1 MAKLNRM
8 QVSAL
13 PEPILDRRQAVP
25 ALIECPQDF
34 LVIAGLAGAGQ
45 EMSAITGSGPG
56 VFALAGAMGA
66 APMMGLGLALAQPRR
81 RVLVV
86 TGDGELLMNLGAL
99 ATIALLNPP
108 NLRIVCVDNGHYG
121 ETGNQDSHTGLG
133 VQLDKIAA
141 GAGFPVVHT
150 INTEAEIAEGRRLLN
165 ADNGLA
171 FVLLRVI
178 EGPPL
183 RSRRNLFPHI
193 ARDRFRTA
201 LLNSQR
207 PEASPG

>member
-8 QVSAL
+8 QMSAL
-13 PEPILDRRQAVP
+13 PDPVLDRRQAVP
-25 ALIECPQDF
+25 ALIERPGDF
-34 LVIAGLAGAGQ
+34 LVIAGLAGAAQ
-45 EMSAITGSGPG
+45 ELCAMTEDGAG
-56 VFALAGAMGA
+56 VFGLAGAMGA

-165 ADNGLA
+165 EGGGLA
-171 FVLLRVI
+171 FILLRVI
-178 EGPPL
+178 AGPPL
-183 RSRRNLFPHI
+183 RSRRSLVPHV
-193 ARDRFRTA
+193 ARDRFRAA
-201 LLNSQR
+201 LL
-207 PEASPG
+207 EA